1 MSHRKLTGAL
11 LTFLSCL
18 LLAGC
23 STTGPKVD
31 VAAAR
36 SQSDF
41 RLIAGTYLT
50 DGKPSYDRQDLQKV
64 LAAGKAFHDA
74 GMWQLSFDA
83 FDIADRLMPWPRS
96 GINSPDDVIDAL
108 SNIGKYPGKI
118 YEGSMIEYYQTINA
132 VMLRASAKDPAEK
145 RARAELIPT
154 YMERLAKR
162 QDNAEALLADYGKK
176 AAAAKS
182 RGVSEDKNN
191 SGESLSSARHSAAI
205 ALAELP
211 ADMRTGDI
219 RHPSGDLLWAFLA
232 MSLPDPD
239 SSYVEY
245 HLNKGALNASGEG
258 KLVFNE
264 INAALR
270 KGSANFR
277 NKVLVIY
284 EDGVGPS
291 LTEFR
296 VDFPM
301 FLFSER
307 LLYTG
312 LALPKFNRGSAA
324 FPGLQVGNARQPT
337 VTFTD
342 FNRIAGLEFKAG
354 HDAVVTAAVLKAVA
368 LSAAQY
374 AANKAIDE
382 QNRKKAEAARQ
393 RAQAEWPQRQR
404 QLQQQIANAQ
414 QQLQQN
420 NAARQQL
427 EQQAGALSRDRSPQA
442 QNSLR
447 QVQAQLNDIRSR
459 QGSLQNTINSAQ
471 RSLAAGPGNGGG
483 VSTGNALAAVVAK
496 AAVAGTQ
503 YALTKADVRYWDN
516 LPNSV
521 QAVIVDRPGDGVL
534 NLNYLNGQP
543 LAQVRLDTPANY
555 VVLVKASGNRGRPAI
570 YSAAVY

>member
-1 MSHRKLTGAL
+1 MSHCKLTGAF

-18 LLAGC
+18 LLVGC
-23 STTGPKVD
+23 GTTGPKID
-31 VAAAR
+31 MAAAR
-36 SQSDF
+36 AQSDF
-41 RLIAGTYLT
+41 RSIAELYLA

-83 FDIADRLMPWPRS
+83 FDIADRLMPWPRN

-132 VMLRASAKDPAEK
+132 VMLRASAKDAAE
-145 RARAELIPT
+145 RQARAELIPT

-176 AAAAKS
+176 VAAAQS
-182 RGVSEDKNN
+182 RGLSEDKNN
-191 SGESLSSARHSAAI
+191 SGESLSSARQSSAI

-211 ADMRTGDI
+211 AEMRTGDI
-219 RHPSGDLLWAFLA
+219 RHPSGDLLWAFLG

-239 SSYVEY
+239 SSYIEY
-245 HLNKGALNASGEG
+245 HLNKGALNVSGEG
-258 KLVFNE
+258 KLVFSE
-264 INAALR
+264 INAALK
-270 KGSANFR
+270 KGGGSFR

-291 LTEFR
+291 LSEFR

-324 FPGLQVGNARQPT
+324 FAALQVGNTRQPT
-337 VTFTD
+337 VTLTD

-354 HDAVVTAAVLKAVA
+354 YDAVVTAAVLKAVA

-393 RAQAEWPQRQR
+393 RAQAEWPQRQQ
-404 QLQQQIANAQ
+404 QLRQQIANAQ
-414 QQLQQN
+414 QQLQQTQ
-420 NAARQQL
+420 AAQQQL
-427 EQQAGALSRDRSPQA
+427 QQQANALSRDRSPQA

-447 QVQAQLNDIRSR
+447 QVQAQLNGIRAQ
-459 QGSLQNTINSAQ
+459 QGVLQRTINSAQ
-471 RSLAAGPGNGGG
+471 GALAAGPGDGGG
-483 VSTGNALAAVVAK
+483 VSTRNALAAVVAK

-503 YALTKADVRYWDN
+503 YALTKADTRYWDN

-521 QAVIVDRPGDGVL
+521 QAVIVDRPSDGVL
-534 NLNYLNGQP
+534 NLNYSNGQP
-543 LAQVRLDTPANY
+543 LASVGLGAPSNY
-555 VVLVKASGNRGRPAI
+555 LVLVKASGNRGRPAI
-570 YSAAVY
+570 YSAAVH